1 MSTITKSW
9 TDQTQIIGSGG
20 GWVTLSGTTEAFSS
34 GVDLETN
41 GYEGAHVIV
50 EVDFDE
56 SPTDDVE
63 VALYASLDGTNWDD
77 TALTKLRVS
86 RATDPNQISLVVRDV
101 AHFRLGAK
109 QTGSTDSHNVRAY
122 CEAWNWSS
130 A

>member
-1 MSTITKSW
+1 VPTITKSW

-20 GWVTLSGTTEAFSS
+20 EWITLSGTTETFSS

-63 VALYASLDGTNWDD
+63 VALYASLDGSNWDD

-86 RATDPNQISLVVRDV
+86 RETDPNQISLVVRDV
-101 AHFRLGAK
+101 PHFRLGVE

-122 CEAWNWSS
+122 YEAWCWNS

>member
-1 MSTITKSW
+1 MPTITKSW
-9 TDQTQIIGSGG
+9 TDQTQVIGSGG

-50 EVDFDE
+50 EADFDP

-63 VALYASLDGTNWDD
+63 VALYASLDGSNWDD
-77 TALTKLRVS
+77 TALTKLRIS
-86 RATDPNQISLVVRDV
+86 KETDPHQVSLIVRDV
-101 AHFRLGAK
+101 ADFRLGVK

-122 CEAWNWSS
+122 YEAWCWNS